1 MTRSA
6 KTARRAVP
14 RTAGRSTGGAKY
26 WSAEVTGRS
35 NALDLECGIFTW
47 NDPRRIAESLKRSA
61 EASTRRRGTAFQ
73 SAMAMLNFY
82 VNRAGRNLPAA
93 RRRILE
99 KAKADLSASFGAG
112 SARS

>member
-1 MTRSA
+1 
-6 KTARRAVP
+6 
-14 RTAGRSTGGAKY
+14 
-26 WSAEVTGRS
+26 
-35 NALDLECGIFTW
+35 
-47 NDPRRIAESLKRSA
+47 
-61 EASTRRRGTAFQ
+61 
-73 SAMAMLNFY
+73 MAMLNFY